1 MAAVIASAVVVAGI
15 AMAVAAI
22 VIVVNA
28 ASAAVTAASAAIAIG
43 IEVAIAHRARNR
55 SKRTPRQQHP
65 PQHPPQ
71 HPQWHPQSV
80 DRSVARASDAV
91 VMGVTE
97 AVTAVARIRVVASG
111 KSRASATR
119 PAIVAHPLGAQRATQ
134 QAPRRVPRWRALQSR
149 HRLPRR
155 ALQPPKP

>member
-1 MAAVIASAVVVAGI
+1 
-15 AMAVAAI
+15 VAAI

-55 SKRTPRQQHP
+55 SKRTPRQ
-65 PQHPPQ
+65 QHPPQ

-155 ALQPPKP
+155 ALQPPKL